1 MVIRRLLVCL
11 IPPLVSFSLNAQVL
25 SGDAAVAEKY
35 VRQAERALAENK
47 WSEARIILERGAD
60 YSDVSSDIS
69 YLLALARSRF
79 DQPQGAILESLERA
93 IRADRWHT
101 YSAEDALLL
110 EAESYLRLRKYSET
124 LGILSSLP
132 ESPRAAGIRL
142 KALRFAPRP
151 DEFRRY
157 MADALDRYPRNPEPA
172 RIFFEY
178 LKFEYPKTE
187 KAAGLNPRREDQR
200 ILDLILHRLPALL
213 LADAGLA
220 WMAAS
225 FIRDTE
231 EARRLVE
238 AYRTVNKPDLW
249 SLPAAVDLG
258 AVEEGIVLE
267 ELFSFDSLYFS
278 ASGIPE
284 DPIPGLDKTLLEEIG
299 ALLRDDALKVF
310 RRNLSEWSGVIRE
323 DSDRDG
329 FAEAAGVYRN
339 GMLEGYSFDADQDG
353 LAELVL
359 DFEAGDPR
367 AAFIP
372 VMPESGEGKPYY
384 PARDG
389 DRRKITLRWERYP
402 AVLEAELGDERFLP
416 RPLSFYYN
424 PVRFREI
431 PGTSLLFPEADPAA
445 MALTRRTLVANA
457 FRAERPSREFP
468 GGTETVELN
477 QGIPVRA
484 REYLEGRMVSET
496 DFLQGRPLVQR
507 ADLDTDGR
515 METIRR
521 FRRAVTPVLPDDVP
535 DIEYAES
542 DWDGDGWF
550 ESPEPFR

>member
-1 MVIRRLLVCL
+1 MVVRRLLVCL
-11 IPPLVSFSLNAQVL
+11 IPHLVTFSLNAQAP

-35 VRQAERALAENK
+35 VLQAEKAMAENK

-69 YLLALARSRF
+69 YLLALARSHF
-79 DQPQGAILESLERA
+79 DQPQGGVLESLERA
-93 IRADRWHT
+93 ISADRWRT
-101 YSAEDALLL
+101 YSANDALLL
-110 EAESYLRLRKYSET
+110 EAESCLRLRKYSET
-124 LGILSSLP
+124 LAILSNLP

-142 KALRFAPRP
+142 KALMFAPGP

-157 MADALDRYPRNPEPA
+157 MTDTLDRYPRDPEPA

-178 LKFEYPKTE
+178 LKFERFKAG
-187 KAAGLNPRREDQR
+187 KAAALNSDREDRR

-213 LADAGLA
+213 LADPELA
-220 WMAAS
+220 WMAAP
-225 FIRDTE
+225 FVRDTE

-238 AYRTVNKPDLW
+238 AYRAVNRPDPA

-258 AVEEGIVLE
+258 AVEEETALE
-267 ELFSFDSLYFS
+267 ELFSFDFS
-278 ASGIPE
+278 GSAVTE
-284 DPIPGLDKTLLEEIG
+284 DPIPRLDKTLLEEIE
-299 ALLRDDALKVF
+299 ALLRDEALQVF

-329 FAEAAGVYRN
+329 FAEAAAVYLR
-339 GMLEGYSFDADQDG
+339 GMLLGYSFDADQDG
-353 LAELVL
+353 LPELVL
-359 DFEAGDPR
+359 DFEAGDPQR
-367 AAFIP
+367 AYIP
-372 VMPESGEGKPYY
+372 VMPESGEGGKPYY
-384 PARDG
+384 PVRDE

-402 AVLEAELGDERFLP
+402 AVLEAELGDERFLS

-457 FRAERPSREFP
+457 FRAERPSREFA

-477 QGIPVRA
+477 QGVPVRA
-484 REYLEGRMVSET
+484 WEYLEGRMVSET
-496 DFLQGRPLVQR
+496 DFLQGAPLVQR

-521 FRRAVTPVLPDDVP
+521 FRRAVIPALPDDAL

-542 DWDGDGWF
+542 DWDGDGIY

>member
-1 MVIRRLLVCL
+1 VAKKYV
-11 IPPLVSFSLNAQVL
+11 QQ
-25 SGDAAVAEKY
+25 AEK
-35 VRQAERALAENK
+35 ALAENK
-47 WSEARIILERGAD
+47 WSEAHIILERGAD

-69 YLLALARSRF
+69 YLLALVRSYF
-79 DQPQGAILESLERA
+79 DQPQGAVLESLERA
-93 IRADRWHT
+93 ISADRWYT
-101 YSAEDALLL
+101 YSAKDALLL

-124 LGILSSLP
+124 LGILSNLP

-142 KALRFAPRP
+142 KALRFSARP

-157 MADALDRYPRNPEPA
+157 MTDTLDRYPRDPGPA

-178 LKFEYPKTE
+178 LKFEYLKE
-187 KAAGLNPRREDQR
+187 GKAVGLDSDREDRR
-200 ILDLILHRLPALL
+200 ILDLILRRLPALL
-213 LADAGLA
+213 LADAELA
-220 WMAAS
+220 WMAAP
-225 FIRDTE
+225 FVRDTE

-238 AYRTVNKPDLW
+238 AYRAVNKPDPA
-249 SLPAAVDLG
+249 SLPVAINLG
-258 AVEEGIVLE
+258 VIEEETALE
-267 ELFSFDSLYFS
+267 ELFSFDSPYL
-278 ASGIPE
+278 SGVPE
-284 DPIPGLDKTLLEEIG
+284 DPIPGLDKTLVEEIG
-299 ALLRDDALKVF
+299 ALLREDALKVF
-310 RRNLSEWSGVIRE
+310 GRNLLEWSGVIRE
-323 DSDRDG
+323 DSDHDG

-339 GMLEGYSFDADQDG
+339 GMLLGYSFDADQDG
-353 LAELVL
+353 LPELVL

-367 AAFIP
+367 GAYIP

-384 PARDG
+384 PVRDE
-389 DRRKITLRWERYP
+389 DRRKITLGWERYP
-402 AVLEAELGDERFLP
+402 AVLEAEIGDERFLP

-431 PGTSLLFPEADPAA
+431 PGTSLFFPEADPAS
-445 MALTRRTLVANA
+445 MVLTRRTLVANA

-484 REYLEGRMVSET
+484 WEYFEGRMVSET

-521 FRRAVTPVLPDDVP
+521 FRRAVIPALPDDAP
-535 DIEYAES
+535 NIEYAES
-542 DWDGDGWF
+542 DWDGDGMY